1 MGSSQK
7 VIGATGAVAEWG
19 IDLSTAEREFYQEC
33 ADERG
38 ITLEQW
44 LDLAFEIE
52 GVIKCT

>member
-1 MGSSQK
+1 MASSQK
-7 VIGATGAVAEWG
+7 VIAATGAAGEWA

-52 GVIKCT
+52 G